1 MARVAALR
9 HIVAP
14 CLGIAAMGLGV
25 FALDVHVLVSFGV
38 AALVY
43 GGTLLL
49 TMPSNPFKSLAKR
62 GDLGLAPEFV
72 IAELQ
77 QAHERVRSIRKIRS
91 RMRISTLG
99 DSIGAIADSAD
110 AILADL
116 NRNPRDYKRLR
127 KALVHYLPHVET
139 IADRYA
145 YMQEAGSIDPEIRG
159 RAEQTLADMQ
169 RLFVEYQRRMLAD
182 ETFDLDTRIALLEQE
197 VRREGVA
204 TSGAGSSRP
213 AGAGGRGSA

>member
-1 MARVAALR
+1 MARTAALR

-14 CLGIAAMGLGV
+14 GLGVAAMALGV
-25 FALDVHVLVSFGV
+25 FALDVHPLVSV
-38 AALVY
+38 AVGALVY

-49 TMPSNPFKSLAKR
+49 TMPGNPFKSLEKR
-62 GDLGLAPEFV
+62 DDLGYAPEFV

-77 QAHERVRSIRKIRS
+77 QARERIQAIRKIRS
-91 RMRISTLG
+91 RMRISAVG

-110 AILADL
+110 AIMADL

-145 YMQEAGSIDPEIRG
+145 YMQEAGSIDPDIES
-159 RAEQTLADMQ
+159 RAGQTLADMQ

-182 ETFDLDTRIALLEQE
+182 ETFDLDARIALLEQE

-204 TSGAGSSRP
+204 TSSASATRPGSR
-213 AGAGGRGSA
+213 

>member
-1 MARVAALR
+1 MARVGALR
-9 HIVAP
+9 HIIAPSLGLAAVA
-14 CLGIAAMGLGV
+14 LGV
-25 FALDVHVLVSFGV
+25 FALDVHVLVSVGV
-38 AALVY
+38 GVLVC

-49 TMPSNPFKSLAKR
+49 TNPGNPFKSLAKR
-62 GDLGLAPEFV
+62 NDLGFAPEFV

-77 QAHERVRSIRKIRS
+77 QARERIRSIRKIQS
-91 RMRISTLG
+91 RLRASTVG
-99 DSIGAIADSAD
+99 ESIGAIADSAD

-127 KALVHYLPHVET
+127 KAFAHYLPHVET

-145 YMQEAGSIDPEIRG
+145 YMLEAGAIDPGIQD

-169 RLFVEYQRRMLAD
+169 RLFVEYQRRMLDD

-197 VRREGVA
+197 VRREGIA
-204 TSGAGSSRP
+204 TRN
-213 AGAGGRGSA
+213 